1 VIEEGLGTRSGGRR
15 GGSVRPVREAAVTAC
30 DDRRR
35 ARPPHSGS
43 APTPL
48 PTATSPN
55 RTRKRDLSAVR
66 PWSTSA

>member
-1 VIEEGLGTRSGGRR
+1 V
-15 GGSVRPVREAAVTAC
+15 VTAC